1 MVRAEKTKVKAIKI
15 TDNELITTPLKSKY
29 DFDCIDDSEISNKS
43 TKFNEEIISK
53 KKYNIFNWSY
63 FNNFLS
69 IFNVLFYFRLDLF
82 IYFKNM

>member
-53 KKYNIFNWSY
+53 KKYNIFNWSN
-63 FNNFLS
+63 FNNFLL
-69 IFNVLFYFRLDLF
+69 IFIDLF
-82 IYFKNM
+82 FSFRFIYLF

>member
-15 TDNELITTPLKSKY
+15 TDNELITTPLKSIY

-53 KKYNIFNWSY
+53 KKYNIFNWSN
-63 FNNFLS
+63 FNNFLL
-69 IFNVLFYFRLDLF
+69 IFIDLF
-82 IYFKNM
+82 FSFRFINLF